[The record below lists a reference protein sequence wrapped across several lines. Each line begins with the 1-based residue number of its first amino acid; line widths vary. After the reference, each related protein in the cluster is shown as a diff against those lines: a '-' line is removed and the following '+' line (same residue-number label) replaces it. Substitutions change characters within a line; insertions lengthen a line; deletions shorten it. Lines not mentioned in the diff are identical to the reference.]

1 MSEPVDKEKL
11 AQKCYYTTIRPLT
24 NITAECTESLKQ
36 LFKKDKKVLQFAMVV
51 EKQSKG
57 VPCTHHVHAYVQY
70 DQPIQLATVKKNIKK
85 TVEKYHGPELDGSQF
100 FAMFKTNCCYTYKN
114 HLGKYDDSIN
124 VHGDD
129 FDSDLFAKESPKWA
143 WMRSMGA
150 RSSSFT
156 RRPLQP
162 PTSFTLFLI
171 KGGGVGGNWER
182 RGEEGREGGNF
193 SESPKGLYLVDE
205 CNSRLVVYLESGK
218 EWKRCVGI
226 LSGYKDKEMT
236 ANEHLFLDVQ
246 INRARMRQVKL
257 SLQDVHIKW

>member
-171 KGGGVGGNWER
+171 KGGGVGE
-182 RGEEGREGGNF
+182 
-193 SESPKGLYLVDE
+193 L
-205 CNSRLVVYLESGK
+205 GK
-218 EWKRCVGI
+218 ERGRGKGRGKFQRI
-226 LSGYKDKEMT
+226 T
-236 ANEHLFLDVQ
+236 
-246 INRARMRQVKL
+246 NR
-257 SLQDVHIKW
+257 DYIW